1 MQGQSFEQP
10 QSTGQRLNFPG
21 QGREKPL
28 ADYLS
33 GEMLYGDDF
42 TPEQIDIWFKDEKEG
57 YAELG
62 AKNRETYKYPYHALN
77 SLHGF
82 RYLTKSQF
90 SHALGLG
97 AAYGDEFLPLASEIE
112 KVSIVE
118 PSNAF
123 ASNVVC
129 GIPATYVSPDPSG
142 ILPFAAGTFDLV
154 TCLGVLHHIPNVTYV
169 VSEISRSMCEGGQAL
184 IHEPIVSMGDWTRMR
199 PGLTKRERGIPLH
212 LFREIF
218 KKNKLRIMHEALC
231 VFPGVQ
237 RIGSV
242 GASVYNNSAWTI
254 IDGILC
260 RLFAPNLSYHAKTI
274 WKKVRPTS
282 VYFVVT
288 KE

>member
-1 MQGQSFEQP
+1 METTLHQSRLT
-10 QSTGQRLNFPG
+10 SGSKTKKKVMLGWVQRTVKPTSIRTMHNF
-21 QGREKPL
+21 
-28 ADYLS
+28 
-33 GEMLYGDDF
+33 
-42 TPEQIDIWFKDEKEG
+42 
-57 YAELG
+57 
-62 AKNRETYKYPYHALN
+62 
-77 SLHGF
+77 LHGF

-123 ASNVVC
+123 ASNVVS

-184 IHEPIVSMGDWTRMR
+184 IHEPIVSMGDLTRMR

-231 VFPGVQ
+231 VYPGVQ

-254 IDGILC
+254 KMEYFAGYL
-260 RLFAPNLSYHAKTI
+260 RLTCPIAKTI